1 MKYLSAGALGALIG
15 AMLIFPLQAAD
26 AARQGLLLWARA
38 VAPVLG
44 PFLALMLLLSSRL
57 PGGAGGKI
65 LLSWLCGSP
74 GGARL
79 MQAMH
84 PRGRTA
90 LRYAAMTGTMS
101 PMFFLATVSGWLE
114 SPAAGW
120 KILLCHLG
128 GALLAGLCFRCG
140 ERAPAASPAP
150 MPLPQALRESAL
162 ALLNVAL
169 CMALGCVCARMAA
182 CALPRLPMWAVV
194 GVQCLLEVTGGV
206 QALSALRPPLA
217 CSLICA
223 ACSLGGLSLLM
234 QNGAVW
240 RESGL
245 GLPALL
251 GCRGLHALFA
261 FLLCLLAGG

>member
-1 MKYLSAGALGALIG
+1 MKYFSAGALGALIG
-15 AMLIFPLQAAD
+15 AMLIFPLQAAE

-44 PFLALMLLLSSRL
+44 PFLTLMLLLSSRL
-57 PGGAGGKI
+57 PGGAGGRI

-79 MQAMH
+79 MQTLR
-84 PRGRTA
+84 PRGNAAR
-90 LRYAAMTGTMS
+90 RYAAMTGTMS
-101 PMFFLATVSGWLE
+101 PIFFLATVGGWLG
-114 SPAAGW
+114 SPASGR

-128 GALLAGLCFRCG
+128 GALLAGLCFRGG
-140 ERAPAASPAP
+140 ERAGYTTSAP
-150 MPLPQALRESAL
+150 MPLAQALRESAL

-169 CMALGCVCARMAA
+169 CMALGCICARMAA
-182 CALPRLPMWAVV
+182 CALPRLPPWAGV

-206 QALSALRPPLA
+206 QALAALRPRLVCPLV
-217 CSLICA
+217 CA

-245 GLPALL
+245 GLGALL
-251 GCRGLHALFA
+251 FCRALHAAFA
-261 FLLCLLAGG
+261 FLLCLLAGA

>member
-1 MKYLSAGALGALIG
+1 M
-15 AMLIFPLQAAD
+15 
-26 AARQGLLLWARA
+26 
-38 VAPVLG
+38 
-44 PFLALMLLLSSRL
+44 
-57 PGGAGGKI
+57 
-65 LLSWLCGSP
+65 
-74 GGARL
+74 
-79 MQAMH
+79 
-84 PRGRTA
+84 
-90 LRYAAMTGTMS
+90 
-101 PMFFLATVSGWLE
+101 SGWLE

-182 CALPRLPMWAVV
+182 CALPRLPMWAGV

-240 RESGL
+240 QESGL